1 MINNLKMCL
10 CFLLLTLTT
19 HIYAAQIDTT
29 HYQLS
34 PGDKIQIKVYGE
46 DNLTFNELLIPE
58 SGQINYPYLGSV
70 TVAGKTLTQVKDEI
84 THGLKGDY
92 LLDPKVMVNLLNFKQ
107 IYVGGEVRRPGGY
120 EYQPNLSVEKAVA
133 LAGGFTDRADT
144 DDITIKDANN
154 KLKTDDASINM
165 EIEPGDIIVVGQSFF

>member
-1 MINNLKMCL
+1 MKNKLKAYLCL
-10 CFLLLTLTT
+10 FLFAFVP
-19 HIYAAQIDTT
+19 HVYAAQIDTT

-46 DNLTFNELLIPE
+46 DNLSFDEILIPD
-58 SGQINYPYLGSV
+58 SGQINYPYLG
-70 TVAGKTLTQVKDEI
+70 AITLKGRTLSQVKNEI
-84 THGLKGDY
+84 TQGLKGDY
-92 LLDPKVMVNLLNFKQ
+92 LLNPQVMVNLLNFKQ

-144 DDITIKDANN
+144 DDITIKDADN
-154 KLKTDDASINM
+154 KLKTDDASVNM
-165 EIEPGDIIVVGQSFF
+165 EIQPGDIIVVGQSFF